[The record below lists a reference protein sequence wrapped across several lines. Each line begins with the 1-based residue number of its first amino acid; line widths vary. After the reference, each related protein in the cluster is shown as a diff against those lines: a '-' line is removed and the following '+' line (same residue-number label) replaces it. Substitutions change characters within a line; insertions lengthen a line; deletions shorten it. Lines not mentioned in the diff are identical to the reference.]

1 MKTFKQFLEEHLLVA
16 RKRSS
21 GKIQVGGRG
30 HIHADLLNDR
40 ELDKEDFDGEMGFVH
55 HENKKKF
62 MTRDQ
67 ATAYMKKNE
76 PKNLK
81 VTKKLKDD
89 GLHTNN
95 IKNHDK
101 IREK

>member
-1 MKTFKQFLEEHLLVA
+1 
-16 RKRSS
+16 
-21 GKIQVGGRG
+21 
-30 HIHADLLNDR
+30 
-40 ELDKEDFDGEMGFVH
+40 MGFVD

-67 ATAYMKKNE
+67 ATAYMKRNE
-76 PKNLK
+76 PKNLR
-81 VTKKLKDD
+81 VTKNLKNY